1 MSTNAPE
8 PADPGPGPDEL
19 AADRIDGAALP
30 QSLAFAVEI
39 MKRLPPEVADAVA
52 AEYQRATELR
62 LLHPEQ
68 AQRYRPSI
76 AALAKSSGIPETT
89 LRRAVH
95 AAVRAFDAERRGLRV
110 GVPTRGTPR
119 SRYCDDR
126 AGIDPATNG
135 ARQCARVTRGG
146 VSSVWTKRKI
156 RVDKP

>member
-1 MSTNAPE
+1 MSTHAPE
-8 PADPGPGPDEL
+8 PADPSPGPDEL

-30 QSLAFAVEI
+30 QSLAFAVEV

-68 AQRYRPSI
+68 AHRYRPSI
-76 AALAKSSGIPETT
+76 GALAKSSGIPETT

-110 GVPTRGTPR
+110 GVPVRGTPR
-119 SRYCDDR
+119 ARYCDE
-126 AGIDPATNG
+126 AGRKAPATNG
-135 ARQCARVTRGG
+135 AAQCARLTRA
-146 VSSVWTKRKI
+146 KRASARGKGE
-156 RVDKP
+156 K

>member
-1 MSTNAPE
+1 MSTHAPE
-8 PADPGPGPDEL
+8 PADPSPGPDEL
-19 AADRIDGAALP
+19 AADRIDGTLP
-30 QSLAFAVEI
+30 PLSLAFAIEV

-110 GVPTRGTPR
+110 GVPARTPPGVGSCPGRTR
-119 SRYCDDR
+119 S
-126 AGIDPATNG
+126 DPATNG
-135 ARQCARVTRGG
+135 ARQCARLTRA
-146 VSSVWTKRKI
+146 KRASAQERGEK
-156 RVDKP
+156 